1 MVHIK
6 KKKFLKKKAYLKAHE
21 IPEKKDHVF
30 ISISGTNQYSV
41 NVCSYVFIDFFGCM
55 ACGILSSPT
64 RDGTWASCS
73 ESAKY

>member
-1 MVHIK
+1 MVHIKK

-41 NVCSYVFIDFFGCM
+41 NVCSYVFIDVFGCV

-64 RDGTWASCS
+64 RDGT
-73 ESAKY
+73 